1 MIADLVSLRDA
12 PRSKPRLRILLWA
25 LAICIVLGAIEFG
38 EPLDD
43 TFKAARDILRS
54 RPASGEI
61 VVIGIDDRTGARYGG
76 FSFSR
81 RIDAKLVDKL
91 FAAGAER
98 VFFDRVYADE
108 TNPADDAAFAAALAR
123 HPGRV
128 FLGAI
133 SPPGESQERVET
145 LPRPQFRK
153 VAPYRSLNGGNTPFM
168 LSAKLAFADRFEGKL
183 VPSLSSEIAGWPV
196 SAKGYYRP
204 DWSIRMA
211 TVPTYSFVDV
221 IDGRVPKLALAGKDV
236 IVGPTS
242 PTLRDVYPILFQGR
256 FAGVYFHVIG
266 AETLRAGTP
275 RDWGWLPP
283 FGSAVLLSCLF
294 LLAQRRLTRL
304 LTIAV
309 ALATFAALPVFLAS
323 RLIEV
328 DVFPA
333 LLLVAIVAYRGFS
346 LARVEA
352 TRRTNPASDLPNLV
366 ALIESE
372 AGDAPTVIALKLRN
386 QAEIVASFP
395 NDVARALIGEV
406 ERRLRVAGG
415 SDQLYHGEDGLFW
428 TSRQPVSD
436 ELLQHLR
443 GLHKLLAQPIQLGD
457 RSVDLLTAFGIDG
470 STDRPLTSRIAS
482 ATLSAEEAA
491 RANEIWKLYDPQR
504 NHAAAWQLSLMGRL
518 DFAIE
523 SGELWVAYQPKVS
536 LPTRQIVGMEALVRW
551 NHPTA
556 GPLNPVQFIAA
567 AEAHNKI
574 AALTYFVL
582 DRALADLAA
591 LHAAGHMMGV
601 SVNLSPKLLEES
613 DLVERLSEALARHRV
628 LPSDVTL
635 EITETGDLLSVPGSI
650 ETMQRLVATGVK
662 LSIDDYG
669 TGNATLEYLARLPS
683 HEVKIDRTF
692 ITDLDQ
698 NRDNLILVRATLEMA
713 HRLGRHVVAEG
724 VENEEVLRLLQKL
737 GCDIAQGYLLSRPI
751 PFADLLALL
760 DADSAPDRVR
770 LVIS

>member
-1 MIADLVSLRDA
+1 MSGDLLSLRDA
-12 PRSKPRLRILLWA
+12 ARSKPRLRILLWA
-25 LAICIVLGAIEFG
+25 LAICVVLGLLEAG

-43 TFKAARDILRS
+43 MLKAARDTLRS

-61 VVIGIDDRTGARYGG
+61 VVVGVDDRTGERFGG

-81 RIDAKLVDKL
+81 RIDAKLVDSL
-91 FAAGAER
+91 FAAGARR

-108 TNPADDAAFAAALAR
+108 TNPGADAAFAAALAR

-133 SPPGESQERVET
+133 SPPAAIEGRVET
-145 LPRPQFRK
+145 LPRPEFRK
-153 VAPYRSLNGGNTPFM
+153 VASYRSLNGGNTPFM
-168 LSAKLAFADRFEGKL
+168 LSAKLTFADRFQGRL
-183 VPSLSSEIAGWPV
+183 VPSISSEIARAP
-196 SAKGYYRP
+196 ATEEGYYRP
-204 DWSIRMA
+204 DWSIQMR

-221 IDGRVPKLALAGKDV
+221 IDGKLPKGALVGKDV
-236 IVGPTS
+236 VVGPTS

-266 AETLRAGTP
+266 AETLLSGTP
-275 RDWGWLPP
+275 HDWGWLPP
-283 FGSAVLLSCLF
+283 FGCAVALSCLF
-294 LLAQRRLTRL
+294 LLARRQTTRL

-309 ALATFAALPVFLAS
+309 ALAMFAILPIFLAS
-323 RLIEV
+323 HVIEV

-333 LLLVAIVAYRGFS
+333 VVLFSIIAYRGFS
-346 LARVEA
+346 LARVET

-366 ALIESE
+366 ALVEE
-372 AGDAPTVIALKLRN
+372 AGEPAIIVALKLRN
-386 QAEIVASFP
+386 QAEILASFP
-395 NDVARALIGEV
+395 NDVERTLISEI
-406 ERRLRVAGG
+406 ERRVRVAG
-415 SDQLYHGEDGLFW
+415 DADRLYHGEDGLYW
-428 TSRQPVSD
+428 TSTQPVSD
-436 ELLQHLR
+436 ELFQHIR

-470 STDRPLTSRIAS
+470 SIDRPLKSRVAS
-482 ATLSAEEAA
+482 ATLCAEEAA

-504 NHAAAWQLSLMGRL
+504 SHAAAWQLSLMGRL
-518 DFAIE
+518 DFAIA

-536 LPTRQIVGMEALVRW
+536 LSTRRIVGMEALVRW
-551 NHPTA
+551 NHPTV
-556 GPLNPVQFIAA
+556 GPLSPDQFIAA
-567 AEAHNKI
+567 AEEHNKI

-582 DRALADLAA
+582 DRALADLASLQA
-591 LHAAGHMMGV
+591 TGHDLGV
-601 SVNLSPKLLEES
+601 SVNLSPKLLEEA
-613 DLVERLSEALARHRV
+613 DLVERLSEALAGHGV
-628 LPSDVTL
+628 APGDVTL
-635 EITETGDLLSVPGSI
+635 EITETGELLSVPGSI

-692 ITDLDQ
+692 ITDLDR
-698 NRDNLILVRATLEMA
+698 NGDNLILVRATLEMA

-724 VENEEVLRLLQKL
+724 VEDEGVLRLLQRL
-737 GCDIAQGYLLSRPI
+737 GCDIAQGYLLSRPV

-770 LVIS
+770 VVIS